1 MKARF
6 FLAAAGFFAL
16 STTAALAAGPTSG
29 ATSIIV
35 SKSWTA
41 YKSGDGANK
50 MCFVA
55 SQPTDTKYQPAG
67 VRSRDPAY
75 FMITTIPGKKIKNE
89 ASTIIGYPFKNGTKV
104 TVDVGGTKFTMFTE
118 KDNAWIEN
126 PADESALVTAMRSG
140 KTMSVQGTSAR
151 GTVSTDTYSLSGISA
166 ALDAIAKE
174 CPL

>member
-1 MKARF
+1 MRARI
-6 FLAAAGFFAL
+6 FLAAAGI
-16 STTAALAAGPTSG
+16 LAASTGAGIAASPTSG
-29 ATSIIV
+29 ATSILA

-41 YKSGDGANK
+41 YKSGDGAGK

-67 VRSRDPAY
+67 VKSRDPAY
-75 FMITTIPGKKIKNE
+75 FMITTIPGKKIRNE
-89 ASTIIGYPFKNGTKV
+89 ASTIIGYPFKNGSKV

-126 PADESALVTAMRSG
+126 PADEGPLVSAMKGG
-140 KTMSVQGTSAR
+140 KTMTVQGTSLR